1 MNGKEMTFV
10 KKTLMALLVPGA
22 LAFLAAFAPA
32 GKKTASFVPVVHA
45 QDQNSGCSLARAAGT
60 YGVSDTGTIVGIG
73 PIAVVSVATF
83 DAGGTISGKST
94 LSENGDISRR
104 RSSGTYTVNDDCT
117 GTTTFGEFDQSGNLI
132 ITLTADLVWDDNM
145 SQFRF
150 IVTSVVAPDGP
161 SIPVVLSGD
170 GKRLA
175 P

>member
-1 MNGKEMTFV
+1 M
-10 KKTLMALLVPGA
+10 KKTLMALLAAGA
-22 LAFLAAFAPA
+22 LASLAVLAPA
-32 GKKTASFVPVVHA
+32 RNKTTPSVPVVHA
-45 QDQNSGCSLARAAGT
+45 QEQNSGCSLARAAGT

-73 PIAVVSVATF
+73 PIAVVSLATF
-83 DAGGTISGKST
+83 DARGNISGKST
-94 LSENGDISRR
+94 LSENGDISHRTA
-104 RSSGTYTVNDDCT
+104 SGTYTVNDDCT

-161 SIPVVLSGD
+161 SVPVVLSGD